1 MAGIAIRNFPRVPLA
16 TLDAFQGLGVATVS
30 EAQGRTGLL
39 ASYMRPI
46 YPGSEIIGNAVTASV
61 APGDNWTIHVAVE
74 LCQEGDVLVVA
85 PTSFCE
91 DGYFGELLA
100 TSLQSRGVRGLILET
115 GCRDVAELQRMKFPV
130 WSRAVYAQGTVKET
144 IGDVNLPLLCA
155 GQIVNAGDL
164 VVADDDGVCVV
175 PHSNVEKTLAAA
187 KARQA
192 KEAGNRVE
200 FAKGALG
207 LDLYKYR
214 ERLAAKGLK
223 YFDDIEA
230 YKKSKQ

>member
-1 MAGIAIRNFPRVPLA
+1 MAGIAIRNFPRIPLS
-16 TLDAFQGLGVATVS
+16 TLDAYKGLGVATVS
-30 EAQGRTGLL
+30 EAQGRSGLM

-46 YPGSEIIGNAVTASV
+46 YPGAEIIGNAVTASV

-74 LCQEGDVLVVA
+74 MCKEGDVLVVS

-100 TSLQSRGVRGLILET
+100 TSLQSRGVRGLILEA
-115 GCRDVAELQRMKFPV
+115 GCRDVAELQRMNFPV
-130 WSRAVYAQGTVKET
+130 WSRAIYAQGTVKET
-144 IGDVNLPLLCA
+144 LGDVNLPLRCA

-164 VVADDDGVCVV
+164 IVADDDGVCVV
-175 PHSNVEKTLAAA
+175 PHATADKVLAAA
-187 KARQA
+187 KARQ
-192 KEAGNRVE
+192 KNEAEKRVE

-230 YKKSKQ
+230 YKKSK

>member
-1 MAGIAIRNFPRVPLA
+1 MAGIAIRNFSRIPLA
-16 TLDAFQGLGVATVS
+16 TLDAFKGLGVATVS
-30 EAQGRTGLL
+30 EAQGRSGLM

-46 YPGSEIIGNAVTASV
+46 YSGAEIIGNAVTASV

-74 LCQEGDVLVVA
+74 MCKAGDILVVS

-100 TSLQSRGVRGLILET
+100 TSLQSRGVRGLILEA
-115 GCRDVAELQRMKFPV
+115 GCRDVAELQRMNFPV
-130 WSRAVYAQGTVKET
+130 WSRAIYAQGTVKET
-144 IGDVNLPLLCA
+144 LGDVNLPLRCA
-155 GQIVNAGDL
+155 GQIVNAGDMI
-164 VVADDDGVCVV
+164 VADDDGVCVV
-175 PHSNVEKTLAAA
+175 PHATADKVLAAA

-192 KEAGNRVE
+192 KEAANRVE

-223 YFDDIEA
+223 YIDDIEA
-230 YKKSKQ
+230 YYKSK

>member
-1 MAGIAIRNFPRVPLA
+1 MAGIAIRNFARIPLA
-16 TLDAFQGLGVATVS
+16 TLDAFKGLGVATVS
-30 EAQGRTGLL
+30 EAQGRSGLL

-46 YPGSEIIGNAVTASV
+46 YPGTEIIGNAVTASV

-74 LCQEGDVLVVA
+74 MCQDGDILVVA
-85 PTSFCE
+85 PTSHCE

-100 TSLQSRGVRGLILET
+100 TSLQARGVRGLILEA
-115 GCRDVAELQRMKFPV
+115 GCRDVSELHKMNFPV
-130 WSRAVYAQGTVKET
+130 WSRAIHAQGTVKET
-144 IGDVNLPLLCA
+144 LGDVNLPLLCA

-164 VVADDDGVCVV
+164 IIADDDGVCVV
-175 PHSNVEKTLAAA
+175 PRTNVDKTLAAA

-192 KEAGNRVE
+192 KEAANRVE
-200 FAKGALG
+200 FAKGLLG

-214 ERLAAKGLK
+214 ERLAQRGLK

-230 YKKSKQ
+230 YRKSK

>member
-1 MAGIAIRNFPRVPLA
+1 MAGIAIRNFPRIPLA
-16 TLDAFQGLGVATVS
+16 TLDAFKGLGVATVS
-30 EAQGRTGLL
+30 EAQGRSGLM

-46 YPGSEIIGNAVTASV
+46 YPGAEIIGNAVTASV

-74 LCQEGDVLVVA
+74 MCKVGDILVVS
-85 PTSFCE
+85 PSSFCE

-100 TSLQSRGVRGLILET
+100 TSLQSRGVRGLILEA
-115 GCRDVAELQRMKFPV
+115 GCRDVAELQRMNFPV
-130 WSRAVYAQGTVKET
+130 WSRAIYAQGTVKET
-144 IGDVNLPLLCA
+144 LGDVNLPLRCA

-175 PHSNVEKTLAAA
+175 PHATVDKVLAAA

-192 KEAGNRVE
+192 KEAANRVE
-200 FAKGALG
+200 FGKGVLG

-230 YKKSKQ
+230 FKKSK

>member
-1 MAGIAIRNFPRVPLA
+1 MAGIAIRNNPRTALS
-16 TLDAFQGLGVATVS
+16 TLDAYKGLGVATVS

-46 YPGSEIIGNAVTASV
+46 YPGVEIIGNAVTASV

-74 LCQEGDVLVVA
+74 MCQEGDILVVS

-100 TSLQSRGVRGLILET
+100 TSLQSRGVRGLILEA
-115 GCRDVAELQRMKFPV
+115 GCRDVAELQRMSFPV
-130 WSRAVYAQGTVKET
+130 WSRAIYAQGTVKET
-144 IGDVNLPLLCA
+144 LGDVNLPLRCA

-164 VVADDDGVCVV
+164 VVADDDGVCIV
-175 PHSNVEKTLAAA
+175 PHATVDKTLVAA

-192 KEAGNRVE
+192 KEAANRVE
-200 FAKGALG
+200 FAKGTLG

-214 ERLAAKGLK
+214 ERLASKGLK
-223 YFDDIEA
+223 YFDDIEG
-230 YKKSKQ
+230 YKKSK

>member
-1 MAGIAIRNFPRVPLA
+1 MSGVVIKEFARVPLT
-16 TLDAFQGLGVATVS
+16 TLDAFSGLGVATVS

-46 YPGSEIIGNAVTASV
+46 YLGAEIVGNAVTASV

-74 LCQEGDVLVVA
+74 TCKEGDILVVA

-100 TSLQSRGVRGLILET
+100 TSLQARGVRGLILEA
-115 GCRDVAELQRMKFPV
+115 GCRDVRELQKMNFPV
-130 WSRAVYAQGTVKET
+130 WSRVVYAQGTVKET
-144 IGDVNLPLLCA
+144 LGDVNLPLRIA
-155 GQIVNAGDL
+155 GQIVHAGDL
-164 VVADDDGVCVV
+164 IVADDDGVCVV
-175 PHSNVEKTLAAA
+175 PHANVEKTLAAA
-187 KARQA
+187 KARAA
-192 KEAGNRVE
+192 KEAANRVE
-200 FAKGALG
+200 FAKGTLG

-223 YFDDIEA
+223 YYDDIEA
-230 YKKSKQ
+230 YKKRK

>member
-1 MAGIAIRNFPRVPLA
+1 MAGIVIRNFPRVPLA

-46 YPGSEIIGNAVTASV
+46 YAGAEIIGNAVTASV

-74 LCQEGDVLVVA
+74 MCQEGDILVVA

-100 TSLQSRGVRGLILET
+100 TSLQSRGVRGLVLEG
-115 GCRDVAELQRMKFPV
+115 GCRDVAELQRMNFPV

-144 IGDVNLPLLCA
+144 LGDVNLPLLCA

-164 VVADDDGVCVV
+164 VVADDDGVCIV
-175 PHSNVEKTLAAA
+175 PHATVDKVLAAA

-192 KEAGNRVE
+192 KEAANRAE
-200 FAKGALG
+200 FRKGALG

-230 YKKSKQ
+230 YKKSR